1 MARLCFATSVAA
13 LCMSPNNLGWRNV
26 LRCTSN
32 EQFGSFDYGEVEIN
46 NRKLYLLLCF
56 LSHIQ
61 KQSVSLTNGYNQY
74 NENNDMTQFYY
85 DHKNIY
91 MKGKQF
97 GVNYLPFLL

>member
-1 MARLCFATSVAA
+1 MFSQ
-13 LCMSPNNLGWRNV
+13 S
-26 LRCTSN
+26 
-32 EQFGSFDYGEVEIN
+32 
-46 NRKLYLLLCF
+46 YLEA
-56 LSHIQ
+56 
-61 KQSVSLTNGYNQY
+61 KYGYNQY